1 MYDRSM
7 KIYDR
12 ILNSNMHGKS
22 NAHQLHFSTLWMV
35 NAYQLYDPCSNSADC
50 TSQTPDPQKNNLW
63 LWARVIWLEPSST
76 VIKNL
81 LQRSSRDYG
90 SDWSPTNWL
99 ASCCCHVHIG
109 DANTKTIAKCSC
121 SSDTAAMCATN
132 GAEKVIETIDTES
145 IAGMQSSPETSE
157 PFFEEE
163 EELKWNPTTLTSHVI
178 DWINRVRSSRKNEK
192 NFWNQFENTYTQYTC

>member
-1 MYDRSM
+1 M
-7 KIYDR
+7 
-12 ILNSNMHGKS
+12 
-22 NAHQLHFSTLWMV
+22 
-35 NAYQLYDPCSNSADC
+35 
-50 TSQTPDPQKNNLW
+50 W

-90 SDWSPTNWL
+90 SDWSPTNLL
-99 ASCCCHVHIG
+99 ASCCYHVHIG

-157 PFFEEE
+157 PFLEEE

-192 NFWNQFENTYTQYTC
+192 NFWNQFENTCTHVYIVSPGNGQIGNEFPWAIYWLMHGLWDAARFRYPHHWGTHWYHHPGDDFSS

>member
-1 MYDRSM
+1 MR
-7 KIYDR
+7 
-12 ILNSNMHGKS
+12 GKS

-50 TSQTPDPQKNNLW
+50 TSQTPDPQKNNLYTCDCE
-63 LWARVIWLEPSST
+63 LEWSDL
-76 VIKNL
+76 NL

-90 SDWSPTNWL
+90 SDWSPTNLL

-157 PFFEEE
+157 PFLEEE

-178 DWINRVRSSRKNEK
+178 DWINRVRSSPKMRKTFGTSLK
-192 NFWNQFENTYTQYTC
+192 IRVRTYTL

>member
-7 KIYDR
+7 KKNIYEFWIQTCVGKAMHTNFIFQRYGWWTR
-12 ILNSNMHGKS
+12 I
-22 NAHQLHFSTLWMV
+22 
-35 NAYQLYDPCSNSADC
+35 
-50 TSQTPDPQKNNLW
+50 
-63 LWARVIWLEPSST
+63 SST
-76 VIKNL
+76 IPAATRPIALVKPLTLKKTICICELEWSHLNL

-90 SDWSPTNWL
+90 SDWSPTNLL

-157 PFFEEE
+157 PFLEEEE

-178 DWINRVRSSRKNEK
+178 DWINRVRSSPKMRKTFGTSLK
-192 NFWNQFENTYTQYTC
+192 IRVRTYTL

>member
-1 MYDRSM
+1 MC
-7 KIYDR
+7 
-12 ILNSNMHGKS
+12 GKS

-157 PFFEEE
+157 PFLEEE

-178 DWINRVRSSRKNEK
+178 DWINRVRSSPKMRKTFGTSLK
-192 NFWNQFENTYTQYTC
+192 IRVRMYTL